1 MGKQKSVK
9 LNALLNAVLQIANII
24 FPLIT
29 FPYVSRVLLVEANG
43 RLSFCSNIINYFSLF
58 ATLGL
63 STYGIKVVARV
74 REDRIKLSK
83 TVHELLFINLIT
95 TSLSFCVLLA
105 SLFIVPRFGKDW
117 EVLLIYSIN
126 MILNVAGLNWMYS
139 GLEEYAYI
147 TKRSIVFK
155 SLGIILMFVFVHSPE
170 DYLKYAVITVFS
182 TAGGNVLN
190 IIYSKKY
197 IDYKLQKD
205 YRIQQHIKPTLAMF
219 STSLATSV
227 YSSLDSIMIGF
238 MIGDYEVGIYTAS
251 VKIRTILSTLVT
263 SVGSV
268 LLPRMSYYVA
278 NQKWDEFRSLL
289 KKSYSVLIMLSIPT
303 SVYFL
308 MAAKPS
314 ILFLSGDA
322 YLDSVI
328 PMQILMPTVIISSL
342 VNITG
347 LQILIPVGGEWK
359 YTISVACGALV
370 DLILNIFLIPRYG
383 AVGAAFAT
391 LIAELIEIV
400 VQLFYVREYLKG
412 VISAVA
418 TVQVLV
424 GTLLGAMGFVIVNSM
439 IKLNTLFTL
448 VTTALIFFGIY
459 ALFLLIVKYEMF
471 YEMIEMVLK
480 PIVKILK
487 K

>member
-1 MGKQKSVK
+1 MAKEKSVK
-9 LNALLNAVLQIANII
+9 LNALLNTVLQIANII

-43 RLSFCSNIINYFSLF
+43 RLSFCSSIVSYFSLF

-63 STYGIKVVARV
+63 STYGIKAVARV
-74 REDRIKLSK
+74 REDRVKLSR

-95 TSLSFCVLLA
+95 TSISFSILVA

-126 MILNVAGLNWMYS
+126 MLLNDAGLNCLYS

-147 TKRSIVFK
+147 TKRSIIFK
-155 SLGIILMFVFVHSPE
+155 SIGIILMFIFVHSPE
-170 DYLKYAVITVFS
+170 DYLKYALITVFS
-182 TAGGNVLN
+182 TTGGNILN

-197 IDYKLQKD
+197 IDYKLQSN
-205 YRIQQHIKPTLAMF
+205 YRIKQHIKPTLAMF
-219 STSLATSV
+219 STSLATSI

-238 MIGDYEVGIYTAS
+238 IIGDYEVGIYTAA
-251 VKIRTILSTLVT
+251 VKVRTILSTLVT

-278 NQKWDEFRSLL
+278 NQKWDEFRRLL

-314 ILFLSGDA
+314 IILLSGKV

-328 PMQILMPTVIISSL
+328 PMQILMPIVIISSL

-347 LQILIPVGGEWK
+347 LQILIPIGGEWK
-359 YTISVACGALV
+359 YTISVTCGALA
-370 DLILNIFLIPRYG
+370 DLMLNLFLIPHYG
-383 AVGAAFAT
+383 AIGAAFAT
-391 LIAELIEIV
+391 LIAEVIEIII
-400 VQLFYVREYLKG
+400 QMFYVREYIKD
-412 VISAVA
+412 VISIKA

-424 GTLLGAMGFVIVNSM
+424 GTALGAVGFVIVNSM
-439 IKLNTLFTL
+439 IKLNALFTL
-448 VTTALIFFGIY
+448 AITALVFFGIF
-459 ALFLLIVKYEMF
+459 ALFLMIVKYEMF
-471 YEMIEMVLK
+471 YEMIEMLMGPMMRRK
-480 PIVKILK
+480 R
-487 K
+487 